1 MISIAGVDKRWIGA
15 ALACVA
21 AVSLGGCAVNPA
33 TGDVDLILLSAEDER
48 RLGAQ
53 EHPKISRQF
62 GGAYDLKRLTD
73 YVTGV
78 GRKLGAH
85 AEYPADR
92 FRFTVL
98 DTPIV
103 NAFALPGGYIYV
115 TRGLVALAGNEAELA
130 GVLAHEIGHVTAR
143 HSAQRYSQQMLTG
156 LGAGVLGAVTRSRAA
171 RDLANLGGTLYL
183 REAKHTVATVTDGE
197 QPQVTHLS
205 LDPCPS
211 GSGHRRQAIDG
222 NAFALAQLQTRRP
235 TAHDIPHQIEPI
247 AAGLIKNH
255 RWPLAMRGDHA
266 VR

>member
-78 GRKLGAH
+78 GRKLAAH
-85 AEYPADR
+85 AEYPADC

-103 NAFALPGGYIYV
+103 NAFALPGGYIWRVY
-115 TRGLVALAGNEAELA
+115 LCD
-130 GVLAHEIGHVTAR
+130 AR
-143 HSAQRYSQQMLTG
+143 TG
-156 LGAGVLGAVTRSRAA
+156 RPG
-171 RDLANLGGTLYL
+171 
-183 REAKHTVATVTDGE
+183 
-197 QPQVTHLS
+197 
-205 LDPCPS
+205 
-211 GSGHRRQAIDG
+211 RQ
-222 NAFALAQLQTRRP
+222 
-235 TAHDIPHQIEPI
+235 
-247 AAGLIKNH
+247 
-255 RWPLAMRGDHA
+255 
-266 VR
+266 